1 MLVQVKVDR
10 MPSLNGS
17 FSPAEAQE
25 IVNSVVKQ
33 YRNFYNLQYMKNWER
48 NHDFDCTEI
57 DAKIESLKLLEIE
70 LNAMIREAR
79 KTSARVDLE
88 SLLKLNVA

>member
-1 MLVQVKVDR
+1 
-10 MPSLNGS
+10 
-17 FSPAEAQE
+17 
-25 IVNSVVKQ
+25 
-33 YRNFYNLQYMKNWER
+33 MKNWER